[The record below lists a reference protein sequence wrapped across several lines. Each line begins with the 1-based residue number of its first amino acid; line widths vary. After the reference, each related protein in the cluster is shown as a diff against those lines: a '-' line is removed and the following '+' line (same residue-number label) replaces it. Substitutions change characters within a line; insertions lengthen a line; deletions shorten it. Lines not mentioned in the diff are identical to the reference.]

1 MRVGSKLANWAWI
14 STKTGANK
22 SRMAGPFMRIK
33 IPRRMSAATS
43 MDAKMPRVVPC
54 QGLVIL
60 VAICFDLKISGGM
73 MADEKNGVKFGL
85 FLEGQKQG
93 R

>member
-1 MRVGSKLANWAWI
+1 M
-14 STKTGANK
+14 KTGASISK
-22 SRMAGPFMRIK
+22 RAGPLIRTK
-33 IPRRMSAATS
+33 SPKRRSAATS

-54 QGLVIL
+54 QGLMVL

-85 FLEGQKQG
+85 FLGDQKLG